1 MSSHLRS
8 YGWLE
13 AIARRLRA
21 DESASQIAEFAL
33 SLPLLVVFVVGIFD
47 FSGALALKQKLTNA
61 AREGARVAAADPA
74 TDLVG
79 GVTPVP
85 VSVVDAFRV
94 VDNYLLSENLNDCG
108 LSTAEPGPAPSPA
121 LTWSVT
127 QNSTGCPGVG
137 IVFTINRGYYFPQ
150 TGATSPT
157 SSCTPQTPG
166 TQTAL
171 IGTCVSIQYAYKWRF
186 NNVITLLVPS
196 ATYASV
202 SYITTTATAFNE
214 N

>member
-1 MSSHLRS
+1 MTMTGRFHSGRWSKVLA
-8 YGWLE
+8 G
-13 AIARRLRA
+13 RLQA
-21 DESASQIAEFAL
+21 DERASQIAEFAL

-74 TDLVG
+74 TDLTG

-85 VSVVDAFRV
+85 VSVADAFYV
-94 VDNYLLSENLNDCG
+94 VDNYLKSENLNDCG
-108 LSTAEPGPAPSPA
+108 LGTTPPTPSGT

-157 SSCTPQTPG
+157 SACTSQLPG
-166 TQTAL
+166 TQTAVT
-171 IGTCVSIQYAYKWRF
+171 GTCVSIKYGYKWRF
-186 NNVITLLVPS
+186 NSVINLLVPS
-196 ATYASV
+196 ASYASV